1 MTDLTEEQ
9 ARQMEA
15 GEELDAICA
24 RFMGFTCENGFWV
37 QPNGVMFASIPPR
50 FSTNWSAAG
59 PLLEVMSADLNTGPD
74 GWRCIAVG
82 GERFAEAS
90 GPTPQLAIARA
101 CAVLVARGVTREEV
115 EGE

>member
-1 MTDLTEEQ
+1 
-9 ARQMEA
+9 MEA
-15 GEELDAICA
+15 GEKLDAICA

-59 PLLEVMSADLNTGPD
+59 PLLEAMEGEMKPPNTWHGGTLWCCKLFHPAISGDVFFPHSAS
-74 GWRCIAVG
+74 A
-82 GERFAEAS
+82 
-90 GPTPQLAIARA
+90 PTPPLAIARA